1 MEEKFATAA
10 AEPETPETPVEKTSV
25 VSAALRDLTSNLL
38 AGLGFLFFRKNAADR
53 LRASVP
59 QIVWL
64 WLLGVLLGLAYDFQK
79 VGLSGE
85 FNVWALPYLLWG
97 MPLVLL
103 CMWCYTQ
110 MQKEDAR
117 AGILE
122 GMVAILALDLCI
134 GFTQIAFSSLSDL
147 TAPWFG
153 EQANINAWLFWG
165 IWWALFLW
173 YLSAVFIAL
182 WRIYRLTKLKYL
194 LASII
199 LGIVMTGEMWF
210 AMTETNRLWQPSYS
224 GSGSSYSDRWKLTRG
239 EAILYRQPELLEK
252 TLAEVQPNRPDV
264 PELYLIAFGGDAGQ
278 DVFLNEVLGV
288 ETLFKERF
296 GTAGRSIVLV
306 NNPATVLERPVASV
320 TALERALKAVGSRMD
335 QNKDVLFLFMTSHGS
350 SEFHFTLSL
359 WPFRFD
365 ELTPQRLRELLD
377 ASGIKNRVIVVSA
390 CYSGGFIEPLSDPHT
405 LVISAARADRNS
417 HGCSHEADWTF
428 FGRAYF
434 DEALRHTHS
443 FTAAFEQARRTVETR
458 EREEDYTLSE
468 PQMSEG
474 EAIRLHLEAIERR
487 LVAGNGPPSQDI
499 AP

>member
-1 MEEKFATAA
+1 MLPPT
-10 AEPETPETPVEKTSV
+10 VINV
-25 VSAALRDLTSNLL
+25 ALRDLVSNLR
-38 AGLGFLFFRKNAADR
+38 AGIGFFLFRKNAVNR

-64 WLLGVLLGLAYDFQK
+64 WLLGVLIGLIYDLQQ
-79 VGLSGE
+79 VGWDGE
-85 FNVWALPYLLWG
+85 FNLQALPYQLWW
-97 MPLVLL
+97 MPLLLL
-103 CMWCYTQ
+103 CMWCYAR
-110 MQKEDAR
+110 MQKEDAP
-117 AGILE
+117 AGVLE
-122 GMVAILALDLCI
+122 GMVATLALALCCALMLTPLVFLI
-134 GFTQIAFSSLSDL
+134 DP
-147 TAPWFG
+147 TAPWFD
-153 EQANINAWLFWG
+153 EQVPIYWLLVG
-165 IWWALFLW
+165 ICCALLLW
-173 YLSAVFIAL
+173 YLSAVYAAL
-182 WRIYRLTKLKYL
+182 WWIYRLTWPRYL
-194 LASII
+194 LASLL
-199 LGIVMTGEMWF
+199 LGAFSAGSMWF
-210 AMTETNRLWQPSYS
+210 AMTEIRLWQPSYS
-224 GSGSSYSDRWKLTRG
+224 YSDSESSYSDRWQLTRG
-239 EAILYRQPELLEK
+239 EAILYHQPELLEK
-252 TLAEVQPNRPDV
+252 ALAEVQPSRPEV
-264 PELYLIAFGGDAGQ
+264 PELYLLAFGGDAGQ
-278 DVFLNEVLGV
+278 DVFLREVLGV

-320 TALERALKAVGSRMD
+320 TALEHALKAIGSRMD

-359 WPFRFD
+359 WPFKFD

-377 ASGIKNRVIVVSA
+377 AAGIKNRVVVVSA

-443 FTAAFEQARRTVETR
+443 FTAAFEQARRTVEAR

-474 EAIRLHLEAIERR
+474 EAIRPHLEAIGRR
-487 LVAGNGPPSQDI
+487 LAAAGNEPPPRDSV
-499 AP
+499 P